1 MKKHVKKG
9 QIYYD
14 HLFGV
19 FFQVISDI
27 SHNSVAIVFMS
38 DSVVNNA
45 SIGQTT
51 NWVVSIVKEAELVVD
66 AS

>member
-1 MKKHVKKG
+1 MKRKVRKG

-27 SHNSVAIVFMS
+27 SHSAVTIVFLS

-51 NWVVSIVKEAELVVD
+51 NWGVSIVEEAELVVD